1 MLSKEF
7 LIQRGSCCGLGCLM
21 CPYRPK
27 HLKGNQNMT
36 DEKIKPGDYVR
47 VHTVGIDGLYEV
59 IKLEGNQ
66 YHLEQ
71 SYSDV
76 STRGHKT
83 KSGYKHRMVVPLEK
97 ISKV

>member
-1 MLSKEF
+1 
-7 LIQRGSCCGLGCLM
+7 
-21 CPYRPK
+21 
-27 HLKGNQNMT
+27 MT

-59 IKLEGNQ
+59 IKLEGDQ

-76 STRGHKT
+76 SSRGHKT
-83 KSGYKHRMVVPLEK
+83 RSSYRHKLTVVRHK